1 MTEPHDITVRK
12 VKFEFP
18 DDLDEVLPGN
28 DVVRE
33 TYMVA
38 FSLTMPYLEPYL
50 IRTFRAV
57 ADDITDAGLA
67 ADVREFIGQEAQHF
81 QNHRR
86 INEIIKRQLGPAVAA
101 ELQAVEDRL
110 DADYRRFNTSKS
122 RRFNLVYA
130 EGFEAMTCAMALT
143 SIAEAEA
150 GSSSI
155 PPGPWGELW
164 AWHLAEEMEH
174 RTVAFDLYEHLEG
187 SYAHRVIG
195 SLRAQW
201 HFQRTIDRLADVA
214 GDVDELVVAD
224 SDRVVGVDVLREAVL
239 DAAHLGFEGAEQLVP
254 DDEDAAVVLVEVL
267 LVGAVVDPVVRG
279 GVEHGLGGRGE
290 PVDRLGVDPVLV
302 EQVELAGLADGG
314 GVVSEQRHRPE
325 HPPHEER

>member
-201 HFQRTIDRLADVA
+201 HFQRTIDRLQRILLASQGAPAKRHLPPWLRA
-214 GDVDELVVAD
+214 GRTRYLATFKPGYDPG
-224 SDRVVGVDVLREAVL
+224 RL
-239 DAAHLGFEGAEQLVP
+239 DPGPIPALILSQYGA
-254 DDEDAAVVLVEVL
+254 
-267 LVGAVVDPVVRG
+267 
-279 GVEHGLGGRGE
+279 
-290 PVDRLGVDPVLV
+290 
-302 EQVELAGLADGG
+302 
-314 GVVSEQRHRPE
+314 
-325 HPPHEER
+325 

>member
-1 MTEPHDITVRK
+1 
-12 VKFEFP
+12 
-18 DDLDEVLPGN
+18 VLPGN

-50 IRTFRAV
+50 IRTFRSV

-150 GSSSI
+150 GNNTIS
-155 PPGPWGELW
+155 PGPWGQLW

-187 SYAHRVIG
+187 SYPHRVIG

-201 HFQRTIDRLADVA
+201 HFQRTIDRLQRILLASQGAPAKRHLPPWMRA
-214 GDVDELVVAD
+214 GRSRYLATFKPGYDPG
-224 SDRVVGVDVLREAVL
+224 RL
-239 DAAHLGFEGAEQLVP
+239 DPGPIPALILSQYP
-254 DDEDAAVVLVEVL
+254 T
-267 LVGAVVDPVVRG
+267 
-279 GVEHGLGGRGE
+279 
-290 PVDRLGVDPVLV
+290 
-302 EQVELAGLADGG
+302 
-314 GVVSEQRHRPE
+314 
-325 HPPHEER
+325 

>member
-18 DDLDEVLPGN
+18 DELDEVLPGN

-50 IRTFRAV
+50 IRTFRSV

-86 INEIIKRQLGPAVAA
+86 INEIIKRQLGPTVAA

-150 GSSSI
+150 GNNTIS
-155 PPGPWGELW
+155 PGPWGQLW

-187 SYAHRVIG
+187 SYPHRVIG

-201 HFQRTIDRLADVA
+201 HFQRTIDRLQRILLASQGAPSKRHLPPWLRA
-214 GDVDELVVAD
+214 GRSRYLATFKPGYDPG
-224 SDRVVGVDVLREAVL
+224 RL
-239 DAAHLGFEGAEQLVP
+239 DPGPIPALILSQYPA
-254 DDEDAAVVLVEVL
+254 
-267 LVGAVVDPVVRG
+267 
-279 GVEHGLGGRGE
+279 
-290 PVDRLGVDPVLV
+290 
-302 EQVELAGLADGG
+302 
-314 GVVSEQRHRPE
+314 
-325 HPPHEER
+325 

>member
-57 ADDITDAGLA
+57 ADDITDVGLA

-150 GSSSI
+150 GSSTI
-155 PPGPWGELW
+155 PSGPWGELW

-187 SYAHRVIG
+187 SYPHRVIG

-201 HFQRTIDRLADVA
+201 HFQRTIDRLQRILLASQGAPAKRHLPPWLRA
-214 GDVDELVVAD
+214 GRSRYLATFKPGYDPG
-224 SDRVVGVDVLREAVL
+224 RL
-239 DAAHLGFEGAEQLVP
+239 DPGPIPALILSQYPA
-254 DDEDAAVVLVEVL
+254 
-267 LVGAVVDPVVRG
+267 
-279 GVEHGLGGRGE
+279 
-290 PVDRLGVDPVLV
+290 
-302 EQVELAGLADGG
+302 
-314 GVVSEQRHRPE
+314 
-325 HPPHEER
+325 

>member
-201 HFQRTIDRLADVA
+201 HFQRTIDRLQRILLASQGAPAKRHLPPWLRA
-214 GDVDELVVAD
+214 GRTRYLATFKPGYDPG
-224 SDRVVGVDVLREAVL
+224 RL
-239 DAAHLGFEGAEQLVP
+239 DPGPIPALILSQYPA
-254 DDEDAAVVLVEVL
+254 
-267 LVGAVVDPVVRG
+267 
-279 GVEHGLGGRGE
+279 
-290 PVDRLGVDPVLV
+290 
-302 EQVELAGLADGG
+302 
-314 GVVSEQRHRPE
+314 
-325 HPPHEER
+325 